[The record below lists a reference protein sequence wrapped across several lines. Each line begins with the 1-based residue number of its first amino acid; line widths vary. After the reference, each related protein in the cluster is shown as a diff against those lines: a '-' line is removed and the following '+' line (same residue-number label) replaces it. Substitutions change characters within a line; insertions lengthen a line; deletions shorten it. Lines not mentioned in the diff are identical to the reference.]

1 LASRSSNER
10 LWLFAYVVGGFFALA
25 TPAYIVLNVL
35 PPPDATQSEDSAS
48 ASPEIDLLATGSTH
62 PGDQRIADAT
72 PKIAEVPAVAAP
84 RTSQSPRVAA
94 LAPSSPGSNFPLW
107 MPPIPAAIPVPERVE
122 RPTAFAPPVNPKATI
137 GELMAQKNMP
147 KNAPILLRIFKQ
159 EAELEVWKRDKSGTF
174 ALLKTYPICRWSGQ
188 LGPKMKTG
196 DLQSPEGFY
205 SVTPAAMNPNSSYH
219 LSFNLGFP
227 NAYDRA
233 HGRSGSFLMVHGACK
248 SVGCYAMTDQQI
260 TEIYALAN
268 DAFSGGQA
276 AFQVQAYPFRMTANN
291 LARHRDSPHMAF
303 WQNLKEGS
311 DHFEVTNQPP
321 QVAVCEKRYV
331 FGTTTAGCQSP
342 AGPQSLMARI
352 TAKRKADEKAV
363 AALVSRGAA
372 NAPLINYTDGGMHPS
387 FARVFARQ

>member
-1 LASRSSNER
+1 
-10 LWLFAYVVGGFFALA
+10 V
-25 TPAYIVLNVL
+25 
-35 PPPDATQSEDSAS
+35 
-48 ASPEIDLLATGSTH
+48 
-62 PGDQRIADAT
+62 
-72 PKIAEVPAVAAP
+72 
-84 RTSQSPRVAA
+84 
-94 LAPSSPGSNFPLW
+94 
-107 MPPIPAAIPVPERVE
+107 
-122 RPTAFAPPVNPKATI
+122 
-137 GELMAQKNMP
+137 
-147 KNAPILLRIFKQ
+147 
-159 EAELEVWKRDKSGTF
+159 
-174 ALLKTYPICRWSGQ
+174 
-188 LGPKMKTG
+188 KTG

-205 SVTPAAMNPNSSYH
+205 SVTPGQMNPNSAYH
-219 LSFNLGFP
+219 LSFNLGYP
-227 NAYDRA
+227 NAFDRA

-352 TAKRKADEKAV
+352 SAKRKADEKAV
-363 AALVSRGAA
+363 AALVNKGTAGT
-372 NAPLINYTDGGMHPS
+372 PLINYTDGGMHPS